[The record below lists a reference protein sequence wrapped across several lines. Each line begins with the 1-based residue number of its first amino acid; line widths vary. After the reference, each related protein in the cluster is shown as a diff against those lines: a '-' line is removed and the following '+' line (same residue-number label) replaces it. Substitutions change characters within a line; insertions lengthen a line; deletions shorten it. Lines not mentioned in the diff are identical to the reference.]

1 MRSTRPTSR
10 ATRTRLSSVAPT
22 LDRFDRDERLR
33 GCLDLALP
41 LVPVADSSSRGL
53 ELGYFYVFLQA
64 SVLIP
69 AHSDPFASLR
79 LFVREKRMGE
89 VDTKPFESVKTALSF
104 FEQKAGQNRCASSGN
119 MEEQEEKDLCL
130 LLKELA
136 SCKVQLEINK
146 SVNKQANLELEV
158 YHKTVN
164 DLSIQL
170 ENSVAEIDRYREKC
184 QQAETKIAKLESEN
198 KVIAQSLVGSSEH
211 QPELLGIVDELKALQ
226 DEEEHVMGSEVT
238 ASGRLQTMAERRAEL
253 MGLAIFSESE
263 QRKKLLMLISALN
276 EVLFSSTLAAIEA
289 DKERSASFVRMEAE
303 LHITKEALAQSH
315 DKLEGMKEHLDM
327 MNNMENELFAK
338 MIQVD
343 YLQSELKQLEELYSA
358 CSRFALDVVN
368 DANQLA
374 SEMETPERARSK
386 YSSHLA
392 LMEAQKQRMHNELQS
407 ERGKVIDLNCQI
419 ELLSGR
425 TQTLKH
431 EMSEMRGRE
440 MDLQEEI
447 ATLKADLHRSRSR
460 RILAAEAAE
469 ASATSSQ
476 AGLCVAA
483 RELALETKSSKTES
497 QVQKKDAESEME
509 MDDQADYET
518 ETKHGKSDVV
528 DGCGAMAILAK
539 GSNSPTQET
548 GKAMGIAESPRSS
561 GFEPTS
567 EADMLNEELEAATSR
582 INDLKSNLEEATRR
596 AELAE
601 EAKAAIEEQLR
612 KWRAEQKQRRTAADA
627 LADQRPKQDSNNG
640 RRSTTCTPSLHKSVL
655 RHHAEVSPPDFDR
668 THFNYV
674 PLAKILNMKL

>member
-1 MRSTRPTSR
+1 MRSTRATSR

-41 LVPVADSSSRGL
+41 L
-53 ELGYFYVFLQA
+53 
-64 SVLIP
+64 
-69 AHSDPFASLR
+69 
-79 LFVREKRMGE
+79 EKRMGE

-253 MGLAIFSESE
+253 MGLAIFLESE

-386 YSSHLA
+386 YSSYLA
-392 LMEAQKQRMHNELQS
+392 LIEAQKRRMHNELQS

-419 ELLSGR
+419 ELLSVR
-425 TQTLKH
+425 TQILKH

-483 RELALETKSSKTES
+483 QELALETKSSKMES
-497 QVQKKDAESEME
+497 QVQKKDAESETE
-509 MDDQADYET
+509 MDDKADYET
-518 ETKHGKSDVV
+518 ETKHGKSDIA
-528 DGCGAMAILAK
+528 DGCGGMAILAK

-548 GKAMGIAESPRSS
+548 GKAIGIAESPRSS

-668 THFNYV
+668 TYFNYV